1 MGTTGLS
8 QPVGRSLG
16 ASGAAGAGSG
26 HGRAFGGVTTRPTR
40 SGQRFLGGP
49 PLAARRRPRPVARYR
64 HRRILRQATA
74 VTAYPGSTVGGGSGA
89 AGRHTGD
96 RRCVAGERHHRLAV
110 VRGAPTAGV
119 PAVGRALGCGRHP
132 RHRTA
137 RTAAHLLR
145 GGRGFCRGASATS
158 SRRRVRRAVRRP
170 PGVGFGG
177 RRAAGRLDSA
187 GRRPPRADGHTV
199 RPTVGHPARC
209 GRARHG
215 TGRHPGDGPDGG
227 TGDRAGRRT
236 GGRLGGRTGTHPPG
250 GRSGVS
256 RRPAARRGVRRAGV
270 VTPDGTGRRT
280 GIWRGGG
287 WLLPASG
294 ARPGPG
300 TGGHRS
306 GGRSGATDVRGDSRR
321 VRARGTGPGTIDRP
335 GPGRLGDSP
344 ARRGGGR
351 RASGRLH
358 RHGTAR
364 RPRRATTGAR
374 RRDGPT
380 GPHRHPTAGR
390 NLPTRTRRTTTR
402 HRRRNRPARPRRT
415 TTGGHGRD
423 GAAGRLRRRAADG
436 GRDGTTGWH
445 LAGELGAGR
454 RVRCRRTVG
463 AEIAPLL
470 LGRAQVVDPAE
481 VLTGRW
487 FLRGGLGPAPA
498 PAAALATP
506 LVRAVLRSLR
516 TRRSHC

>member
-1 MGTTGLS
+1 M
-8 QPVGRSLG
+8 
-16 ASGAAGAGSG
+16 
-26 HGRAFGGVTTRPTR
+26 
-40 SGQRFLGGP
+40 
-49 PLAARRRPRPVARYR
+49 
-64 HRRILRQATA
+64 
-74 VTAYPGSTVGGGSGA
+74 
-89 AGRHTGD
+89 
-96 RRCVAGERHHRLAV
+96 
-110 VRGAPTAGV
+110 

-132 RHRTA
+132 RHRTT
-137 RTAAHLLR
+137 RTAAHLVR
-145 GGRGFCRGASATS
+145 GGRGLCRGASAAS
-158 SRRRVRRAVRRP
+158 SRRRVRRAGRRP
-170 PGVGFGG
+170 PGVGFAG
-177 RRAAGRLDSA
+177 RRDAGRLDSA
-187 GRRPPRADGHTV
+187 GRRPPRAGGHPV

-236 GGRLGGRTGTHPPG
+236 GGRLGGRTGTRPPG

-256 RRPAARRGVRRAGV
+256 RRPAARRSVRRAGV
-270 VTPDGTGRRT
+270 VTPDGTGRRRT
-280 GIWRGGG
+280 GIWRGDR

-294 ARPGPG
+294 VRPGPG
-300 TGGHRS
+300 TSGHRS

-321 VRARGTGPGTIDRP
+321 VRARGTGPGSIDRP
-335 GPGRLGDSP
+335 SPGRLGDSP

-351 RASGRLH
+351 RAGGRLH

-380 GPHRHPTAGR
+380 GPHRRYSTARR
-390 NLPTRTRRTTTR
+390 NRPTRPRRTTTR

-415 TTGGHGRD
+415 TTGGHRRD

-463 AEIAPLL
+463 AEIAALL

-481 VLTGRW
+481 VLAGRW

-498 PAAALATP
+498 PAAALAAP